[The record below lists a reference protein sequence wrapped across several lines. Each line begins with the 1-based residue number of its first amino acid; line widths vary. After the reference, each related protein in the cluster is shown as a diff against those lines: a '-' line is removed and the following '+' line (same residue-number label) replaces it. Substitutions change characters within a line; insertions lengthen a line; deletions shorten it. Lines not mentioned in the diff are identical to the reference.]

1 MGMSPTT
8 GAGPTGNHLLDRLP
22 KGESHRVLESM
33 ETISLPLGRE
43 VVQQDGPLSH
53 VLFPTRGIVSLVV
66 LMEDGRVAEASTVGR
81 EGIVGVSAMLSQD
94 SSPATATSQLAGE
107 ALSLPVQ
114 GFLEE
119 MARGGTFDRLVRG
132 YAAYTLR
139 YANQTVGCNL
149 LHSLEERMCRWLL
162 MIHDRNGSDE
172 FPFTHE
178 LLAEMLGVRRQTV
191 TVLAGELQNQGL
203 IQYRRGVVRILD
215 REGLEAGSCECYSVI
230 KDAYVRLVQ

>member
-1 MGMSPTT
+1 MGTSPTT
-8 GAGPTGNHLLDRLP
+8 GTGPTGNQLLDRLP
-22 KGESHRVLESM
+22 KGETNRILEFM

-43 VVQQDGPLSH
+43 VVHQDGPLSH

-81 EGIVGVSAMLSQD
+81 EGIVGVSALLSQD
-94 SSPATATSQLAGE
+94 SSLATATSQLAGE

-119 MARGGTFDRLVRG
+119 LARSETFERLVRG

-139 YANQTVGCNL
+139 YAHQTVACNL
-149 LHSLEERMCRWLL
+149 LHSVEERMCRWLL
-162 MIHDRNGSDE
+162 MIHDRTGEDE
-172 FPFTHE
+172 FPFTHG

-191 TVLAGELQNQGL
+191 TVIAGELQNQGL

-230 KDAYVRLVQ
+230 QGAYDRLVQ